1 MADGRYLPATGR
13 LPLTALYDPV
23 LALTMRERTFR
34 PAVVAAAV
42 KDEPAAILDVGCG
55 TGTLAIALAEAA
67 PDAVVTGVDG
77 DPAILDRARHK
88 ATDADA
94 SVVFAEGRAE
104 RLPFADASFD
114 CVTSTL
120 MLHHLTPEPKR
131 QALREAARVLRPGG
145 RLVIADWGRPRDPV
159 AAAGFL
165 AVRLLDGVAPT
176 RDHAAGRLPELMTA
190 TGLTGVH
197 TEQHWRTIWGTLE
210 RFTARSP
217 ESPNTTHQIREDMTR

>member
-1 MADGRYLPATGR
+1 VSEPRYLPATGR

-42 KDEPAAILDVGCG
+42 VESPTAILDVGCG
-55 TGTLAIALAEAA
+55 TGTLAIALARAA

-88 ATDADA
+88 ATGAGA
-94 SVVFAEGRAE
+94 GVVFAAGRAE
-104 RLPFADASFD
+104 QLPFPEASFD

-131 QALREAARVLRPGG
+131 QALREAARVMRPGG

-165 AVRLLDGVAPT
+165 AVRLLDGFTPT
-176 RDHAAGRLPELMTA
+176 RDHAAGRLPELLTA
-190 TGLTGVH
+190 AGLTNVH
-197 TEQHWRTIWGTLE
+197 TEQRWRTAWGTLE
-210 RFTARSP
+210 LLTARSA
-217 ESPNTTHQIREDMTR
+217 ESHTKTSNDVL